1 MLMKSLLSSKPVL
14 WFLFLFNAA
23 VAVVAGVAGPHI
35 HVHGHAI
42 VGGQRIMT
50 AAGMGVVA
58 VGAGIGLL
66 RSRAAANAIGTAQQ

>member
-1 MLMKSLLSSKPVL
+1 VKSLLSAKPVL

-23 VAVVAGVAGPHI
+23 VAVVAGVIGPHI
-35 HVHGHAI
+35 HIYGHAI
-42 VGGQRIMT
+42 AGGQQVMT

-66 RSRAAANAIGTAQQ
+66 RSRRVGAVQR